1 MVSLI
6 AGFAMIAFVVGM
18 LISNATAVEN
28 GAAHRALAENL
39 VVQHRAANEW
49 VMRNAVTN
57 GNIPD
62 RLNGQVTNMADWR
75 SRVMSAGDAVYI
87 VTWSGANSQW
97 EQEDLRR
104 AVALIDPGQIAS
116 LPRSGVGLVDNAR
129 IGPVTVAG
137 VALPVQNG
145 DVAAVSVLAEDG
157 EG

>member
-1 MVSLI
+1 
-6 AGFAMIAFVVGM
+6 FAMIAFVVGM

-87 VTWSGANSQW
+87 
-97 EQEDLRR
+97 
-104 AVALIDPGQIAS
+104 
-116 LPRSGVGLVDNAR
+116 
-129 IGPVTVAG
+129 
-137 VALPVQNG
+137 
-145 DVAAVSVLAEDG
+145 
-157 EG
+157 